1 MSGEKLEGKGK
12 DNEKHSGRGKYL
24 YNREYIRDISGKD
37 SVSLCKLSPF
47 FCLFIKIIS
56 EINILLYDG
65 SLSKILTLFQSKL

>member
-1 MSGEKLEGKGK
+1 MTGNIQEGESACIMG
-12 DNEKHSGRGKYL
+12 
-24 YNREYIRDISGKD
+24 EYISGKD